1 MKTRDESLKSRK
13 DETFCK
19 NSTKVLSFPM
29 TAVEKKET
37 GQEVAEQLRN
47 EAGRRM
53 NGYSS

>member
-19 NSTKVLSFPM
+19 NSTKVLNFPM
-29 TAVEKKET
+29 KAVEKKET
-37 GQEVAEQLRN
+37 GQEVAEQLRK
-47 EAGRRM
+47 EVGRRM